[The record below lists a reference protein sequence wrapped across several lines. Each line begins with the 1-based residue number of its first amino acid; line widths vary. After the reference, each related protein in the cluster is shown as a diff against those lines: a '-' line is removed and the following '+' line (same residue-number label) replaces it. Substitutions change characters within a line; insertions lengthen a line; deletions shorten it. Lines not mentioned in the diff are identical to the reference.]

1 MIGHLSVYW
10 RNKFLAELEHG
21 AVTHTRI
28 LALPGGSQELV
39 RALRDLVNSA
49 ATWEELHDQTQRFVA
64 AAREGR
70 EHFERDVLDIFR
82 ISYDSDER
90 SVLTQAVSLYIAE
103 QQRLGR
109 HKVAGAS
116 EEAFVTVRVNTRE
129 NIETA
134 EGVLRRL

>member
-1 MIGHLSVYW
+1 MIGHLSVSH
-10 RNKFLAELEHG
+10 RERFLKELEHG

-64 AAREGR
+64 AAREGK
-70 EHFERDVLDIFR
+70 ESFERDVEDIFR

-90 SVLTQAVSLYIAE
+90 SVLKAAVTGYIAKMQEKTHVSLPGSRE
-103 QQRLGR
+103 G
-109 HKVAGAS
+109 
-116 EEAFVTVRVNTRE
+116 AFVMVHVDSRE

-134 EGVLRRL
+134 ERVLRRL